1 MVSFAGPF
9 RIALCRSVSACPCTV
24 VVSGHS
30 SLLQR
35 VGSEEMLKARITT
48 QSFSIEHG
56 PGKMVGRHQRLEIAA
71 ATSKSPTSVANSKG
85 PLYLELMRLWGGW
98 ACRRDCRGGANPSL
112 GSCWSRNVAN

>member
-35 VGSEEMLKARITT
+35 VGSE
-48 QSFSIEHG
+48 HG
-56 PGKMVGRHQRLEIAA
+56 KGDTLG
-71 ATSKSPTSVANSKG
+71 SKG
-85 PLYLELMRLWGGW
+85 DAFGMSSRWQRRKHARTRTREPSPASIDIDEEFVDLEGL
-98 ACRRDCRGGANPSL
+98 D
-112 GSCWSRNVAN
+112 